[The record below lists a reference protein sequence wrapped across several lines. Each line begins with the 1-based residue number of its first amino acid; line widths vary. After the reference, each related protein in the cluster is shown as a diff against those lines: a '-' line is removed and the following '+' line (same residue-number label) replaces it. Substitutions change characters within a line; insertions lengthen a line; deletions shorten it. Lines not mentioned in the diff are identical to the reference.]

1 MRRGRRM
8 KEEEFEL
15 KDKNFLFDSVRAMH
29 DEIMTNIDIAD
40 NEIRIEYG
48 RIGENPFFSPFA
60 KMTVSYVLNPLET
73 DYSLNLK
80 TITKRGTKR
89 EEWSVNDPEKLRELN
104 GWDMVM
110 YCFSID
116 LWGEMTLHFN
126 VSNKRKNRLAELSF
140 TPVRIRYTWKEKE
153 E

>member
-1 MRRGRRM
+1 M

-80 TITKRGTKR
+80 QI
-89 EEWSVNDPEKLRELN
+89 EL
-104 GWDMVM
+104 
-110 YCFSID
+110 
-116 LWGEMTLHFN
+116 E
-126 VSNKRKNRLAELSF
+126 
-140 TPVRIRYTWKEKE
+140 
-153 E
+153 